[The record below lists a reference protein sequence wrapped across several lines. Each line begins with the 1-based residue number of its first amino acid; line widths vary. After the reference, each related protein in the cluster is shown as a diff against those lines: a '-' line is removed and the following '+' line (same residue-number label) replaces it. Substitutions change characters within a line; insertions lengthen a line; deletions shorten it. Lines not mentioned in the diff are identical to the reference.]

1 MDTTN
6 LAQVMAVLTICAATL
21 FALSLSGL
29 IGYATKRRQHRLDR
43 FARQRELIEFAAQLV
58 VPDAVA
64 RRMAKRIPRGGMWA

>member
-6 LAQVMAVLTICAATL
+6 FVQVMAVLTICAATL

-29 IGYATKRRQHRLDR
+29 TGYVIKRRQHRLDR

-58 VPDAVA
+58 APDAVA
-64 RRMAKRIPRGGMWA
+64 R